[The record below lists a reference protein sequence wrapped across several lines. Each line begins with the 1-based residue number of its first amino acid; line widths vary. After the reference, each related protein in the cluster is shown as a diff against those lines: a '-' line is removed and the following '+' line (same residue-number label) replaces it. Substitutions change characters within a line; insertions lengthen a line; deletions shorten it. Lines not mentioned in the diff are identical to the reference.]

1 MIPSYIG
8 EKNSPFNSKNEG
20 IERKPQSSTEPMSL
34 EKKYTAENYAATN
47 NQNLVEFK
55 LSDKLLNQQQANPMA
70 TYPAAYV
77 PIQNKITQNAIPP
90 NFPYI
95 SATGMHNQYP
105 YWFVP
110 NNVPVV
116 KNFNI
121 ALPGP
126 TGDHVKLSDLYEDM
140 LPNEKGRY
148 LYSSITLKERLMLY
162 DYIRSVFVRIGDG
175 DDIEINSKIR
185 DDVFSKNLLSYLKL
199 LNLNPY
205 HNNKVMPNP
214 YSTLPNKM
222 IMYRSCYPIRYDHT
236 SGNTQCSKFSVG
248 LNLRIYDL
256 TILEY
261 NVKGMKDNQFKR
273 NEFNIWREV
282 AYYEFVREEIIRK
295 KLCPNFVMMYSYFI
309 SSSSSIDFKKLNKIK
324 EGHTGQIS
332 TRKQDVIDE
341 INFNKFLESN
351 QLTELSTDIKSKI
364 PTLPISGAVD
374 PTFIKLHA
382 YLNGNG
388 LNLTLENNYFRGGH
402 IIQINADGTFNIQF
416 DEGHIEHN
424 VNRKFI
430 RSLEMDGK
438 LITGSRVKARDLKN
452 SIANINNSTG
462 KCLMLLTEAP
472 NYNLVT
478 WTQRVYKKNDLGPV
492 NKMVQ
497 TGYHSEEVW
506 HSILAQILIAMHVMY
521 IKEIAIVDMQIMDN
535 IYIKDLITNEQSVGY
550 WKYVIDGVSYY
561 IPNHGFLAQIDS
573 NYKDVKDENY
583 SMFKNSLSELTT
595 PEVYKNWGKL
605 DTEYKGNE
613 QYSNNNTD
621 TYEKKLNEIQ
631 SKNLQN
637 IFNPSNFTKEFSSN
651 YGIIPEGARQYI
663 QFISSK
669 VSSLTNGNLETVLPK
684 FLSKYVHNRTGLPL
698 STTEMES
705 VNKERILDKTDLVTG
720 KLYAYNVRDD
730 LYIWV
735 LYTGKYYD
743 DTNKIEVL
751 TRNDPYKDHID
762 ISESK
767 VLLTSIRDYQSLI
780 EVEQKYK
787 PQEVKLGEDELLE
800 IYRINTKDKGI

>member
-1 MIPSYIG
+1 MKEISRHFLTLIYK
-8 EKNSPFNSKNEG
+8 ELS
-20 IERKPQSSTEPMSL
+20 IE
-34 EKKYTAENYAATN
+34 
-47 NQNLVEFK
+47 
-55 LSDKLLNQQQANPMA
+55 
-70 TYPAAYV
+70 
-77 PIQNKITQNAIPP
+77 
-90 NFPYI
+90 
-95 SATGMHNQYP
+95 
-105 YWFVP
+105 
-110 NNVPVV
+110 
-116 KNFNI
+116 
-121 ALPGP
+121 
-126 TGDHVKLSDLYEDM
+126 
-140 LPNEKGRY
+140 
-148 LYSSITLKERLMLY
+148 SSIPK
-162 DYIRSVFVRIGDG
+162 
-175 DDIEINSKIR
+175 
-185 DDVFSKNLLSYLKL
+185 
-199 LNLNPY
+199 
-205 HNNKVMPNP
+205 
-214 YSTLPNKM
+214 
-222 IMYRSCYPIRYDHT
+222 
-236 SGNTQCSKFSVG
+236 
-248 LNLRIYDL
+248 
-256 TILEY
+256 
-261 NVKGMKDNQFKR
+261 
-273 NEFNIWREV
+273 
-282 AYYEFVREEIIRK
+282 
-295 KLCPNFVMMYSYFI
+295 
-309 SSSSSIDFKKLNKIK
+309 
-324 EGHTGQIS
+324 
-332 TRKQDVIDE
+332 
-341 INFNKFLESN
+341 
-351 QLTELSTDIKSKI
+351 
-364 PTLPISGAVD
+364 LPISGAVD
-374 PTFIKLHA
+374 PSFIKLHA
-382 YLNGNG
+382 YLNGSG
-388 LNLTLENNYFRGGH
+388 LNLELENNYFRGGH
-402 IIQINADGTFNIQF
+402 IIQINADGTLNIQF

-424 VNRKFI
+424 INRKFV

-438 LITGSRVKARDLKN
+438 LTVGSRVKARDLKN
-452 SIANINNSTG
+452 SITNINNSTG

-492 NKMVQ
+492 NKMIQ

-613 QYSNNNTD
+613 QYSNNSI
-621 TYEKKLNEIQ
+621 TYEKKLDEIQ
-631 SKNLQN
+631 FNNLKN

-651 YGIIPEGARQYI
+651 YGIIPDEARKYI
-663 QFISSK
+663 KFLYDKISI
-669 VSSLTNGNLETVLPK
+669 LQEQNGNLETVLPK

-705 VNKERILDKTDLVTG
+705 VNKERILDETDLVTG

-743 DTNKIEVL
+743 DSNKIEVL

-767 VLLTSIRDYQSLI
+767 VLLTSVRDYQSLI

-800 IYRINTKDKGI
+800 IYKINTKDKEFKYKY

>member
-1 MIPSYIG
+1 MKGVKKNQNGGDGRMLPTYIG
-8 EKNSPFNSKNEG
+8 EKNSPFNSKFENNE
-20 IERKPQSSTEPMSL
+20 IKSSNEPMSL
-34 EKKYTAENYAATN
+34 EKKYTAENYAAMN

-55 LSDKLLNQQQANPMA
+55 LSDKLLNQQQSNPMA

-77 PIQNKITQNAIPP
+77 PIQNKLTQNAIPP

-324 EGHTGQIS
+324 EDHTGQIS
-332 TRKQDVIDE
+332 TRKQDLIDE
-341 INFNKFLESN
+341 RNFKTFLDS
-351 QLTELSTDIKSKI
+351 
-364 PTLPISGAVD
+364 
-374 PTFIKLHA
+374 
-382 YLNGNG
+382 
-388 LNLTLENNYFRGGH
+388 H
-402 IIQINADGTFNIQF
+402 I
-416 DEGHIEHN
+416 
-424 VNRKFI
+424 
-430 RSLEMDGK
+430 
-438 LITGSRVKARDLKN
+438 
-452 SIANINNSTG
+452 
-462 KCLMLLTEAP
+462 
-472 NYNLVT
+472 
-478 WTQRVYKKNDLGPV
+478 
-492 NKMVQ
+492 
-497 TGYHSEEVW
+497 
-506 HSILAQILIAMHVMY
+506 
-521 IKEIAIVDMQIMDN
+521 
-535 IYIKDLITNEQSVGY
+535 
-550 WKYVIDGVSYY
+550 
-561 IPNHGFLAQIDS
+561 
-573 NYKDVKDENY
+573 
-583 SMFKNSLSELTT
+583 
-595 PEVYKNWGKL
+595 
-605 DTEYKGNE
+605 
-613 QYSNNNTD
+613 
-621 TYEKKLNEIQ
+621 
-631 SKNLQN
+631 
-637 IFNPSNFTKEFSSN
+637 
-651 YGIIPEGARQYI
+651 
-663 QFISSK
+663 
-669 VSSLTNGNLETVLPK
+669 
-684 FLSKYVHNRTGLPL
+684 
-698 STTEMES
+698 
-705 VNKERILDKTDLVTG
+705 
-720 KLYAYNVRDD
+720 
-730 LYIWV
+730 
-735 LYTGKYYD
+735 
-743 DTNKIEVL
+743 
-751 TRNDPYKDHID
+751 
-762 ISESK
+762 
-767 VLLTSIRDYQSLI
+767 
-780 EVEQKYK
+780 
-787 PQEVKLGEDELLE
+787 
-800 IYRINTKDKGI
+800 